1 MERRRRVLEQAEL
14 CKSEGK
20 AALVPITAIINYRPT
35 PTHRILWLD
44 FANAQTGAQ
53 TVKAEK
59 EVVDKEL

>member
-14 CKSEGK
+14 CKSE
-20 AALVPITAIINYRPT
+20 VQSCFSSNYCYYQLPADS
-35 PTHRILWLD
+35 HRILWLD
-44 FANAQTGAQ
+44 FANAQTEAQ